1 MEENELNFKTDIVIP
16 EAFYNECLSTEY
28 NDNDLDQLIKL
39 INESD
44 PLNQLKGLTGLSKL
58 YKINNTKSEPN
69 LLYDDVE
76 KLFNFLENFPLEFK
90 IGSLICLASI
100 ENYNLNNE
108 NLIIHE
114 PNDKIIKII
123 LYILDFPNKYK
134 LELLKSNLDY
144 LGLLVYDKDIINKF
158 DPENLY
164 QKVRNLFEKVDSNEI
179 EIIKKIIGI
188 MSKIFE
194 KEEEIAK
201 NENIVIELIPFLN
214 DLMVKYET
222 NKDILNFSLNIIF
235 FITNVNV
242 NAISNIESKV
252 MDKIIELN
260 LLKKLIDKI
269 DTLNPEDDKT
279 EIFNSLKIIANFG
292 AMENSYYTDKIIELN
307 VLDKLK
313 LLMQDKYSLGIRKET
328 AWLIS
333 NIAAGTINQLTKLYE
348 NNFQDILFDNISNS
362 PDDKI
367 RNNCLW
373 ALYNF
378 SSLKNIEYLNALIEK
393 GFIDIIIKR
402 LKIDKGDTLACSL
415 EALNNILCQ
424 GKNLDPAVYNIIETK
439 VNELDNL
446 NELKNF
452 LKNNHSNTMIKN
464 KIQTIFNN
472 YFGIDNIEQFLNE
485 NNEPIYNIS

>member
-1 MEENELNFKTDIVIP
+1 
-16 EAFYNECLSTEY
+16 
-28 NDNDLDQLIKL
+28 
-39 INESD
+39 
-44 PLNQLKGLTGLSKL
+44 
-58 YKINNTKSEPN
+58 
-69 LLYDDVE
+69 
-76 KLFNFLENFPLEFK
+76 
-90 IGSLICLASI
+90 
-100 ENYNLNNE
+100 
-108 NLIIHE
+108 
-114 PNDKIIKII
+114 
-123 LYILDFPNKYK
+123 
-134 LELLKSNLDY
+134 
-144 LGLLVYDKDIINKF
+144 
-158 DPENLY
+158 
-164 QKVRNLFEKVDSNEI
+164 
-179 EIIKKIIGI
+179 
-188 MSKIFE
+188 
-194 KEEEIAK
+194 
-201 NENIVIELIPFLN
+201 
-214 DLMVKYET
+214 MVKYET

-367 RNNCLW
+367 KNNCLW

-439 VNELDNL
+439 VNELDIL